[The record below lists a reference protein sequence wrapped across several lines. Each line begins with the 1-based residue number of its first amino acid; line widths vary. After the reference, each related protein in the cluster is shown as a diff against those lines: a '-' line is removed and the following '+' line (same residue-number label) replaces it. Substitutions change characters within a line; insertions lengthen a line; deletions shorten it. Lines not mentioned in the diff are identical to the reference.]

1 MKRKYNTLINRA
13 LCASAVVFCIVFC
26 QCIYFNLFY
35 NAKSSFDTARHDHQ
49 KLLKNNPDSILATIP
64 SEINSNY
71 DRAIDKASKV
81 MEEYPNNLKWHDDAL
96 FLIGKA
102 YYYKG
107 DNEKAIRVFTGLQ
120 EDFPA
125 SPFIPESFLYLGK
138 AYLQS
143 GNLDKADEIFSLVLE
158 KYPQLNANEEVSLLI
173 VDLSLSRGGKSVA
186 LDLLEKATPKVK
198 SRERKIDIIIKTAKI
213 AMDLKQYDKAIDIL
227 RKYPREKKFTKK
239 NFIMDFI
246 LVDCYIEKGFL
257 QDAMNLTNFM
267 LANRL
272 YGEYVPEIL
281 LKKALLFAKMGKFDD
296 ALSTYSSITDVY
308 SPASVL
314 NMAPPS
320 PVIFKPKKSSSDS
333 TDSSSKKSSSNIT
346 DSSSKKTSTGNT
358 DSASG
363 KSAPPVSSRYGSSS
377 NAPPITSSDISPAN
391 QATAGIAWF
400 EKGNIYLDPK
410 GEFLKAKD
418 CFAKAIMI
426 LQDTSVKT
434 VAIQRVRSLDSFFLF
449 CGIKDTVDSVKHSV
463 LRNVIDFKIGE
474 LFWLEMNLPDSACAH
489 FKRIAQSN
497 DSLRPKALYCVFYIL
512 RNSLRDTAN
521 ADSLYSSL
529 LKEYPSNIYTKRAQ
543 IDCGRKIS
551 VHTRLD
557 SAWDAYA
564 SAESLFF
571 KVDVPETAVAA
582 FKDVYDSFP
591 DCEPGLKALYASAWI
606 NDEVL
611 KNNKTAYK
619 LYRMFCDTFPKCEIC
634 ANIVKPKLKTVSDSL
649 AARKAAKKSGTTA
662 LTKDKKVVSRQ
673 AQAPLKSISGQSDSV
688 NNRKIAAGD
697 SAVKK
702 QTVTSGNPRLNAG
715 KDTAQTTLK
724 NNAQK
729 DTSIISKAGAITE
742 DTAAIEND
750 NDESAKNIKKSADY
764 KSVKTPVQTPTIN
777 VSPKTASAV
786 KDSVKSVDSKEDT
799 VEIIGQLPAKK

>member
-13 LCASAVVFCIVFC
+13 LCAAAVVFCIVFC

-35 NAKSSFDTARHDHQ
+35 NAKSSFDTARQNHQ

-107 DNEKAIRVFTGLQ
+107 DNEKAIRIFTGLQ

-143 GNLDKADEIFSLVLE
+143 GNLDKADEVFSLVLE
-158 KYPQLNANEEVSLLI
+158 KYPQLNANEEVSLLL
-173 VDLSLSRGGKSVA
+173 VDLSLSREGKSVA
-186 LDLLEKATPKVK
+186 LDLLEKTTPKVK
-198 SRERKIDIIIKTAKI
+198 SLERKIDLIIKTARI

-227 RKYPREKKFTKK
+227 RKCPREKKFTKK
-239 NFIMDFI
+239 NFIMDII
-246 LVDCYIEKGFL
+246 LVDCYVEKGFL

-267 LANRL
+267 LGNRL
-272 YGEYVPEIL
+272 YGEHVPEIL
-281 LKKALLFAKMGKFDD
+281 LKKASLFAKTGKFDD
-296 ALSTYSSITDVY
+296 AIATYSSITDVY

-320 PVIFKPKKSSSDS
+320 QVIFQPKKNSSDS
-333 TDSSSKKSSSNIT
+333 T

-358 DSASG
+358 DSSSG
-363 KSAPPVSSRYGSSS
+363 KSPPPVSSRYGSSS
-377 NAPPITSSDISPAN
+377 NAPPTTSSDILPAN
-391 QATAGIAWF
+391 QAVAGFAWF

-426 LQDTSVKT
+426 LQDTLVKA
-434 VAIQRVRSLDSFFLF
+434 VAVQRVRSLDSFFLF
-449 CGIKDTVDSVKHSV
+449 CGIKDTIDSVKHTA

-557 SAWDAYA
+557 SASDAYT

-571 KVDVPETAVAA
+571 KVDAPETAVAA
-582 FKDVYDSFP
+582 FKNVYDSFP

-649 AARKAAKKSGTTA
+649 AARKAAKKSGTAA
-662 LTKDKKVVSRQ
+662 LTKDKKTVNRQ
-673 AQAPLKSISGQSDSV
+673 AQATLKNIPDQSDSV
-688 NNRKIAAGD
+688 NNRKIATGD

-729 DTSIISKAGAITE
+729 DTSIIPKAGAITE

-750 NDESAKNIKKSADY
+750 NDAEAAKNIKKSTDY
-764 KSVKTPVQTPTIN
+764 KSVKTPVPTPAIN
-777 VSPKTASAV
+777 IPPKTAPAV
-786 KDSVKSVDSKEDT
+786 KDSVKPVDSKEDT
-799 VEIIGQLPAKK
+799 VEVIGQLPAKK